1 MFTGTGTALVTPFDR
16 DGWLDESTLRKLVK
30 RQIAAGIDFLVPC
43 GTTGESPTLTHAE
56 HLRVVEITVEEA
68 YGRLPVLAGAGGY
81 NTAEVISLTRE
92 LAALGVA
99 GFLSVTP
106 YYNKPTQEGLY
117 QHFKAIAAATSLP
130 IILYSVQGRTGVNIE
145 PATVARLAQIPN
157 IIGIKEAS
165 GNISQMAAIL
175 NQVPADFV
183 VLSGDDAIT
192 LPLIA
197 LGGRGVIS
205 VVSNEIPAE
214 MSQMVRLALANQFAE
229 AREIHRRFHPLME
242 INFVESNPGPVK
254 AAMAE
259 LRLLEPSWRLPLVAP
274 QPVNLARIR
283 GVLASLDL
291 LGNPEQISQEQN
303 AEVRTV
309 SLERAR
315 IAYSN

>member
-16 DGWLDESTLRKLVK
+16 DGSLDESTLRKLVK

-175 NQVPADFV
+175 SQVPADFV